1 MKFMRVI
8 GLTHLEKGAS
18 VGLTLGSLKRAQYDD
33 LLELRLAM
41 DVLKLSDDK
50 DMLLPLFQTVAM
62 KPK

>member
-18 VGLTLGSLKRAQYDD
+18 VGMTLDSVKRDTYDD
-33 LLELRLAM
+33 VLELRLAC
-41 DVLKLSDDK
+41 DVLKLSNDASIV
-50 DMLLPLFQTVAM
+50 LPLFQTVAM